1 MHINI
6 DDVTEQVVPPTMLVR
21 AAGRQRSVPRGCI
34 GRKARAVSMPGGQIR
49 VTVAEGGRPRPRG
62 RGDNPGRGG
71 GEDREDHEAEDTLL
85 RPPVREDAGGLRLD
99 VPAVGPAPA
108 PRGALHPRVHG
119 AGGERPAGG
128 EPGRREDPPRGRHR
142 GRGREVKFV
151 DCARLVDDLRD
162 ARARGILKKRPKCYA
177 HSKLLIIDELG
188 YLDINEG
195 GADLLFQLV
204 STRYEQRSTII
215 AANVGI
221 GGWAKAFGDEVAA
234 STIADGI
241 CHRCRIVR
249 ITGRSYRLKDVP
261 VERKEEQK

>member
-1 MHINI
+1 MHRQEGQ
-6 DDVTEQVVPPTMLVR
+6 DGVD
-21 AAGRQRSVPRGCI
+21 AGRADTGHRGR
-34 GRKARAVSMPGGQIR
+34 GGGADLARAV
-49 VTVAEGGRPRPRG
+49 AEMTQVEA
-62 RGDNPGRGG
+62 G

-108 PRGALHPRVHG
+108 PPGALHPRVHG

-142 GRGREVKFV
+142 CRGREVKFI
-151 DCARLVDDLRD
+151 DCARLVDDLGD
-162 ARARGILKKRPKCYA
+162 ARARDILKKRLKYHA
-177 HSKLLIIDELG
+177 HPKLLIIDELG
-188 YLDINEG
+188 YLDIDEG

-204 STRYEQRSTII
+204 GTRYEQRSTII

-234 STIADGI
+234 SAIADRI

-249 ITGRSYRLKDVP
+249 ITRRSYRLKDVP
-261 VERKEEQK
+261 VERKAEQK